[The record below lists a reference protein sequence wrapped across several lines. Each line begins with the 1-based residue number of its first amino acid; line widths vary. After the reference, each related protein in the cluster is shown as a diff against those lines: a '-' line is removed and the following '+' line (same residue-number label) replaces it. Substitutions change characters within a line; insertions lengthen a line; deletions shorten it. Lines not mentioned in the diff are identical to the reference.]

1 MPIRQQKRSVL
12 NYVCVNSFSIP
23 SAGIFS
29 IAIWTMSKFLFRA
42 LLHTHHNRVFAS
54 STGEVRGSPGA
65 TQGYQCW
72 VVSLGL
78 DLCKDMLCAGQA
90 RRDEWHEGYA
100 SRNFTVY
107 CAVTSHVLHFYKQQ
121 TNNSR
126 ASDMSS
132 HNLGRSN
139 SDLSSTTA
147 SLQPKKP
154 SVAPNRYC

>member
-1 MPIRQQKRSVL
+1 MFWIM
-12 NYVCVNSFSIP
+12 CVWI
-23 SAGIFS
+23 
-29 IAIWTMSKFLFRA
+29 LFQYHP
-42 LLHTHHNRVFAS
+42 LEFFQLQSELCQHFCF
-54 STGEVRGSPGA
+54 VRCCTRTTIGYSRRPPGRFGGPRGPRK
-65 TQGYQCW
+65 GYQCW

-78 DLCKDMLCAGQA
+78 DLCKDDVVRGSGPAWWVA
-90 RRDEWHEGYA
+90 RMVCVY
-100 SRNFTVY
+100 VY